1 MHDLDR
7 TMGRTH
13 LENGFAGFQGE
24 ADFEEEYEFE
34 DEADF
39 EEEYESDEVLNEEE
53 VDELASEL
61 LEVSNEAELEQFLGG
76 LIKKVGSAAGNFIR
90 RSRQQVEAR
99 SNRRQKGPAARRAS
113 SRQLRGARDWRP
125 DWRAAR
131 ERRRSMFGSSRRA
144 QSRRRRVRGTKQF
157 VRLAASDQQRH
168 RCSPAANAREVASHA
183 VTQATHKFAPG
194 LHRIARAPAG
204 PQRRWVRKGR
214 KLVIY
219 GV

>member
-1 MHDLDR
+1 
-7 TMGRTH
+7 MGRTH

-39 EEEYESDEVLNEEE
+39 EDEYESDEVLNEEE

-90 RSRQQVEAR
+90 SPLGQQVGSALK
-99 SNRRQKGPAARRAS
+99 SVAKKALPLAGQALGNYVAPGIGGQIGGQLASAA
-113 SRQLRGARDWRP
+113 G
-125 DWRAAR
+125 
-131 ERRRSMFGSSRRA
+131 SMFGLELEGLSHEDGEFEVA
-144 QSRRRRVRGTKQF
+144 KQF
-157 VRLAASDQQRH
+157 VRLAADATSNAIAAP
-168 RCSPAANAREVASHA
+168 PAANAREVASHA
-183 VTQATHKFAPG
+183 VAQATQKFAPG
-194 LHRIARAPAG
+194 LQTQAG
-204 PQRRWVRKGR
+204 GSRGAASGRWVRKGR
-214 KLVIY
+214 KIVIY